1 MTADITEIPSFP
13 LLWYLPSKQN
23 NSSEIFRVFCALPL
37 MINFYCWLCVCVSI
51 NVVFFFLFPPNS
63 CTLYT
68 TFVKNRK
75 TSFPSAKRKD
85 NSVFK
90 NSSTHFSIRENYFIF
105 SLQLFVEEEKIN
117 DCKGVAIQRGNYI

>member
-51 NVVFFFLFPPNS
+51 NVMFFFSFPPPQF
-63 CTLYT
+63 LYT
-68 TFVKNRK
+68 LHNICEKQENLFSERQ
-75 TSFPSAKRKD
+75 AKR
-85 NSVFK
+85 
-90 NSSTHFSIRENYFIF
+90 
-105 SLQLFVEEEKIN
+105 
-117 DCKGVAIQRGNYI
+117 